1 MPRFSNLDPG
11 DRGQHQLQRQRIR
24 AAQQQQ
30 QQQQAAAAGGYN
42 QHAAAQL
49 RRNASLDEDRGLSGL
64 GIGGGEFAGTTKYTA
79 LFRASQQQ
87 KEVPAVGTN
96 AGLVNGSASAAVPVY
111 AASVKAADT
120 GGGGYNPSFGGG
132 TSTTRLHQ
140 SHHQHQ
146 HQHPSHHAHHHQHH
160 PNGIVANG
168 LLHNSNTK
176 DNNSCRSVTFSTNA
190 ALAATSP
197 LYSGRHHQQQLQQ
210 PPPPSLSQAQQTN
223 KFFSPFRSLPGEA
236 HSLRMLF
243 WLRRFPQKC
252 LVLIPLIRW
261 PSFPGTKLKPE
272 AEDGRE
278 IGRLESET
286 ETERMMLFLMLELVD
301 ADTDVVGFQRS

>member
-87 KEVPAVGTN
+87 KEVVPAVGTN
-96 AGLVNGSASAAVPVY
+96 AGLVNGSASAAIPVY

-140 SHHQHQ
+140 SHQQHQ
-146 HQHPSHHAHHHQHH
+146 HQHPSHHTHHHQHH
-160 PNGIVANG
+160 PNSIVANG
-168 LLHNSNTK
+168 LLHNSNVK
-176 DNNSCRSVTFSTNA
+176 DNSGSSGRSVTFSTNA

-197 LYSGRHHQQQLQQ
+197 LYAGRHQQQLQQ
-210 PPPPSLSQAQQTN
+210 PPPPSLSQQTN
-223 KFFSPFRSLPGEA
+223 KFFSPFRSLPGED
-236 HSLRMLF
+236 HPVRMLV
-243 WLRRFPQKC
+243 WLQRFPQKC

-261 PSFPGTKLKPE
+261 PRLHFPAPN
-272 AEDGRE
+272 
-278 IGRLESET
+278 
-286 ETERMMLFLMLELVD
+286 
-301 ADTDVVGFQRS
+301 